1 MGSSFTEKIDMTRRA
16 QRQRRLEDDESLLE
30 EPEPKLPE
38 TSVDELPQVIQQA
51 ATAMGWNEL
60 TPVQAKAIPYLM
72 EKRDLIVQAQ
82 TGTGKTGAFL
92 LPLMQQLDPTYDPV
106 QALVIN
112 PTRELARQTFEE
124 FMKMKVGSPDTN
136 QMYGALVYGG
146 VGYKKQIEDMKKA
159 DIVVGTP
166 GRLLDHLKKGNL
178 DISNLRHLIIDEAD
192 ELLSMGFYPD
202 IEEIINDYTPEERHS
217 SLYSATVPYRIQLM
231 AEEFLK
237 DPGYL
242 SLSEE
247 QVHADKIHHSY
258 YIVPRL
264 EKDDALRELI
274 EHENP
279 DSALIFA
286 NTKRDVRYVAQFLQN
301 KGYDADQISGDL
313 KQKDREKVMGR
324 IREGELRFLVATDV
338 AARGIDISDLSHV
351 FLYDV
356 PQDREFYI
364 HRSGRTARAGKSG
377 QVVVLATIYEKAQLK
392 EISQHYD
399 IEFER
404 RELPSQQTADEED
417 EGEESGET
425 PQASTTESAPEP
437 AESSTS
443 APTPESSS
451 PENGTQQGG
460 SAHPESGDRAEESAP
475 QTEDGDARVLETEAI
490 EERPVPEHAY
500 RNPEEAPGGTT
511 LRRLRAPRGRR
522 PGEPAEEEESAPG
535 AGDVEGSGEKT
546 DQPAEASERAETN
559 QSPEAEADD
568 QGPDTRTGEAGERSG
583 DTDAREAEP
592 QDAQAQDAEPDTA
605 EVQDADVDT
614 GDAQDAESSEPGDG
628 QTAEA
633 EGKEAGRSDESPTPP
648 PPEKAERALEEWL
661 LAQERSP
668 ESDWNAYISLAER
681 FARDASKQHL
691 AMLIEDWAE
700 SHVSGKGGPGSEDP
714 SED

>member
-1 MGSSFTEKIDMTRRA
+1 MGSSFTEQIDMTRRA

-51 ATAMGWNEL
+51 ATAMGWDEL
-60 TPVQAKAIPYLM
+60 TAVQAKAIPYLM

-92 LPLMQQLDPTYDPV
+92 LPLMQQLDPNYDPV

-124 FMKMKVGSPDTN
+124 FTKMKVGSPDTN

-237 DPGYL
+237 EPGYL

-264 EKDDALRELI
+264 EKDEALRELI

-399 IEFER
+399 IEFDR
-404 RELPSQQTADEED
+404 RVLPSQQTAEEEEEAEE
-417 EGEESGET
+417 EGTGDGAEAAQPARTET
-425 PQASTTESAPEP
+425 APEP
-437 AESSTS
+437 AEAAKP
-443 APTPESSS
+443 APTRESSPPEPREQTAADPERTESTRTEPETARQEETEAKHAGPADTDPSTDAS
-451 PENGTQQGG
+451 PEGRT
-460 SAHPESGDRAEESAP
+460 
-475 QTEDGDARVLETEAI
+475 RVLETEEI

-500 RNPEEAPGGTT
+500 RNRDEAPGGTT
-511 LRRLRAPRGRR
+511 LRRLRAPRGRQ
-522 PGEPAEEEESAPG
+522 PGEPVEPAEEEASATE
-535 AGDVEGSGEKT
+535 EGTEPADETG
-546 DQPAEASERAETN
+546 QPAEASERAEPDQHAEPDKRAAAGQRAET
-559 QSPEAEADD
+559 SERTEAEAA
-568 QGPDTRTGEAGERSG
+568 PSGETNA
-583 DTDAREAEP
+583 
-592 QDAQAQDAEPDTA
+592 DAEDPETPS
-605 EVQDADVDT
+605 
-614 GDAQDAESSEPGDG
+614 GESGGED
-628 QTAEA
+628 
-633 EGKEAGRSDESPTPP
+633 RTPP

-668 ESDWNAYISLAER
+668 DSDWNAYMDLAER
-681 FARDASKQHL
+681 FARDANKQHL

-700 SHVSGKGGPGSEDP
+700 HHVSAEEGSGTENP